1 MPQLWGLKNQRSNVH
16 MRSRQRAAIVGPV
29 PATASIAIG
38 ACVTTSIDRELANE
52 LGVREEQVAAA
63 VALLD
68 EGATVPFIA
77 RYLKE
82 VTGALDDSQLRT
94 LDERLRYLRELEER
108 RIVILNSIRDQGKL
122 DDALEAAIRAATSK
136 SRLEDIYLP
145 FKPKRRTKAEIA
157 KEAGLEPLADRLLTR
172 PENHPS

>member
-1 MPQLWGLKNQRSNVH
+1 MCSL
-16 MRSRQRAAIVGPV
+16 QRAAIAGSA
-29 PATASIAIG
+29 PATATVSIAIG
-38 ACVTTSIDRELANE
+38 ACVTTSIDREIAKE

-63 VALLD
+63 AALLD

-77 RYLKE
+77 RYRKE
-82 VTGALDDSQLRT
+82 ATGALDDSQLRT
-94 LDERLRYLRELEER
+94 LEERLRYLRELEER
-108 RIVILNSIRDQGKL
+108 RTVILNSIRDQGKL
-122 DDALEAAIRAATSK
+122 DDALETAIRAANSK
-136 SRLEDIYLP
+136 SRLEDLYLP